1 MLLLPVTK
9 IFQTVYDLIKKR
21 NIMQNAIKT
30 EKGFFTIIERY
41 DKGFKIEKFDTNI
54 SNPNVIKFNIL
65 LAFID

>member
-1 MLLLPVTK
+1 
-9 IFQTVYDLIKKR
+9 
-21 NIMQNAIKT
+21 MQNAIKT

-65 LAFID
+65 LAFIDQKTIEKQKIFSENQNHR